1 MERERVEFDVVEGRK
16 GGMAINVTGPCGAN
30 VLGSRYAA
38 NLDEPNPRHHES
50 SLGGNRQRRNKRCVG
65 VRIISLPTDL
75 VVAVGIYVV
84 VTDSLS
90 VIKTINQDNHGRE
103 YLMTNQG
110 SPPALLLVVVGT
122 TIAKDTPQM

>member
-75 VVAVGIYVV
+75 VVAVGIYEGSFIINRKMPVK
-84 VTDSLS
+84 SAFFMLS
-90 VIKTINQDNHGRE
+90 TKFLHLFI
-103 YLMTNQG
+103 
-110 SPPALLLVVVGT
+110 P
-122 TIAKDTPQM
+122 